1 MASAS
6 LLSIGDELLLGE
18 ITDTNKP
25 YIARELLPLGITVVG
40 SETVGD
46 EIGDISAA
54 FSRALARADIVISTG
69 GLGPTDDDLTLEALA
84 KMLGTELEF
93 RDEVMEQMAARLKRP
108 VSAFSA
114 SNRKQAFVPKGS
126 ITLRNDWGTAPGV
139 HVPIIA
145 ASASSSPPLNKG
157 GPGGVFPE
165 FRVAPSLA
173 DATKHIFLTAGV
185 PREMKGLLAERIVP
199 FLKSNFK
206 SGRVIAIKSLHAFN
220 IPESTV
226 GERIK
231 PLMQAG
237 HNPNVGTR
245 VGGGIVT
252 VRLVASGASDAEAQ
266 AVLAPCV
273 AKVREALREGF
284 FGEDGETMQSATL
297 KALLAKKRTAAL
309 AESCTAGLVA
319 SMLTEISGSSAA
331 LLEGAVV
338 YSNDAKVRT
347 CGVKPETLAAHGAV
361 SAETACELAAGIRA
375 RAGAD
380 IGVSITGIAGPGGG
394 TATKP
399 VGLVYFGVA
408 TERGVTTL
416 ERNYPGLDR
425 AMVRERAAVQAL
437 DLLRRAALE

>member
-25 YIARELLPLGITVVG
+25 FIARELLPLGITVVG

-54 FSRALARADIVISTG
+54 FERALRRADIVVATG

-139 HVPIIA
+139 HVPV
-145 ASASSSPPLNKG
+145 SVSGSR
-157 GPGGVFPE
+157 FQ
-165 FRVAPSLA
+165 VAGSVEL
-173 DATKHIFLTAGV
+173 ATKHIFLTAGV

-199 FLKSNFK
+199 FLKSKFK
-206 SGRVIAIKSLHAFN
+206 FGRVIVIKSLHAFN
-220 IPESTV
+220 IPESTI

-237 HNPNVGTR
+237 QNPNVGTR

-252 VRLVASGASDAEAQ
+252 VRMVASGASETEAQ
-266 AVLAPCV
+266 AVLGPCV
-273 AKVREALREGF
+273 EKVREALREGY

-297 KALLAKKRTAAL
+297 KALLAKKKTAAL

-319 SMLTEISGSSAA
+319 AMLTEISGSSSA

-347 CGVKPETLAAHGAV
+347 CWVKKETLAAHGAV

-380 IGVSITGIAGPGGG
+380 IGVSITGIAGPGGA

-408 TERGVTTL
+408 TDRGVTTL